1 MTDVAKAQEIQH
13 EEFAP
18 PVTPQMADQ
27 AETKSSYE
35 VDTVHQDEALK
46 VLANYNGQQTW
57 DEKEETR
64 LTRKIDRRLL
74 PILCITYA
82 LQYYDKG
89 TMSPSHLQCLLW
101 CYLCYIPWA
110 NRG

>member
-1 MTDVAKAQEIQH
+1 MADAGKAQEIQH

-18 PVTPQMADQ
+18 PVIPQMADI
-27 AETKSSYE
+27 KSSYE
-35 VDTVHQDEALK
+35 VDSVHNDEALK

-57 DEKEETR
+57 DVAEETR

-89 TMSPSHLQCLLW
+89 TICPTRL
-101 CYLCYIPWA
+101 
-110 NRG
+110 